1 MLQPVH
7 GCYKKVVDV
16 FAILLVLKFHRHKS
30 DRLEVV
36 LFANSVTESVPNFC
50 TDFRDWIVC
59 LS

>member
-1 MLQPVH
+1 MLKSVISGH
-7 GCYKKVVDV
+7 KKVVDN
-16 FAILLVLKFHRHKS
+16 FINLLVLKFDRHKS